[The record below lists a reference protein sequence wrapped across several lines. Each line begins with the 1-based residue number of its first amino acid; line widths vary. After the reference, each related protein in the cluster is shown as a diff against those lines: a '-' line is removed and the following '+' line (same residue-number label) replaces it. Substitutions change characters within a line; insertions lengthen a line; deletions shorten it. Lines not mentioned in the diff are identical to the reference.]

1 MAVESEKLSSKNH
14 RWIPD
19 HFQCMADLPRG
30 TSGQNEVGL
39 AQRVL
44 PNPGKDEFHESLT
57 LSTAPPIY
65 RVAAKG
71 GQGSRAP
78 CAIASALFPEI
89 HASPVQEDLIVLALI
104 MNIQPISRRT
114 FLKTSVTA
122 ATLVGAQPAA
132 LFGADS
138 YGGNKIPFGLQLYS
152 VRNEC
157 AKDLVGTVTAVAKM
171 GYKAVEFAG
180 YHGRDAKTLRKLLD
194 DVGLKCCGTHL
205 GLDTLLGDP
214 LAKTVEFNQILGNP
228 FLIVASLPG
237 KYTKTRHSWEEAAD
251 RFSEVADQLKPHGM
265 RTGYHN
271 HSIEFK
277 PLDGALP
284 WDVFFNRAKKE
295 VVIQF
300 DTGNGMD
307 AGGDPMVFLKKHPGR
322 VASVHVKPF
331 SKTKPNALIGDD
343 EHPWKDIFEV
353 CETTAGV
360 EWYIIEYESDAYAP
374 LVSVEKTLAVMRRWG
389 KC

>member
-1 MAVESEKLSSKNH
+1 MKSQS
-14 RWIPD
+14 
-19 HFQCMADLPRG
+19 
-30 TSGQNEVGL
+30 
-39 AQRVL
+39 
-44 PNPGKDEFHESLT
+44 
-57 LSTAPPIY
+57 
-65 RVAAKG
+65 
-71 GQGSRAP
+71 
-78 CAIASALFPEI
+78 
-89 HASPVQEDLIVLALI
+89 
-104 MNIQPISRRT
+104 ISRRT
-114 FLKTSVTA
+114 FLKTSAVA
-122 ATLVGAQPAA
+122 AAVAGAQAPALWA
-132 LFGADS
+132 AES

-152 VRNEC
+152 VRDDC
-157 AKDLVGTVTAVAKM
+157 AKNLVGTITAVAKM
-171 GYKAVEFAG
+171 GYKGVEFAG

-205 GLDTLLGDP
+205 GLETLLGDN
-214 LAKTVEFNQILGNP
+214 LAKTIEFNQTLGNP

-237 KYTKTRHSWEEAAD
+237 KYTKSRQTWEEAAD
-251 RFSEVADQLKPHGM
+251 QFSAVADKLKPHAM

-284 WDVFFNRAKKE
+284 WDIFFNRARKE

-300 DTGNGMD
+300 DTGNGMAD
-307 AGGDPMVFLKKHPGR
+307 GGDPMVFLKKHPGR

-331 SKTKPNALIGDD
+331 SKAKPNALIGDD
-343 EHPWKDIFEV
+343 EQPWKEIFKL

-374 LVSVEKTLAVMRRWG
+374 LVSVRKTLEVMRRWG